1 MYVLLLA
8 YPWDAIK
15 VHGERVVSGDNRLTR
30 FLPVFDTR
38 EDAES
43 FRAESNR
50 PDAEILYCD
59 DISAERGEGV
69 RGE

>member
-1 MYVLLLA
+1 MLA
-8 YPWDAIK
+8 YPWGAIT
-15 VHGERVVSGDNRLTR
+15 VHGERAISDDKRLTR

-43 FRAESNR
+43 FRAESKW
-50 PDAEILYCD
+50 PAAEILYYD
-59 DISAERGEGV
+59 EVTAERGEGV